1 MVVNSSKFNFADVIS
16 KELSQYGTDVFG
28 EVFEAVDEVSKEAVK
43 KLKKESPKGA
53 TGKYRKGWTRELEKG
68 RVKVGATVYGKDRNT
83 YALAHLLEHGH
94 VTRNGT
100 GRTFGNTDAI
110 VHIEPVEEWATGEL
124 EDRIISKLEK
134 RI

>member
-1 MVVNSSKFNFADVIS
+1 MVVSSSRFNFKENIEEQLARYGADVF
-16 KELSQYGTDVFG
+16 Y
-28 EVFEAVDEVSKEAVK
+28 EVFEAVDEVSKEAVS
-43 KLKKESPKGA
+43 KLRKESPRGT
-53 TGKYRKGWTRELEKG
+53 TGKYRKGWARKLDKG
-68 RVKVGATVYGKDRNT
+68 RVKVGATVYGKVPHT

-100 GRTFGNTDAI
+100 KRTYGRTNAV

>member
-1 MVVNSSKFNFADVIS
+1 MVINSSKFNFAEVIS
-16 KELSQYGTDVFG
+16 KELSQYGADVFG

-43 KLKKESPKGA
+43 KLRKESPRGA
-53 TGKYRKGWTRELEKG
+53 TGDYRKGWARELDKG
-68 RVKVGATVYGKDRNT
+68 RVKVGATIYGKDRHT

-100 GRTFGNTDAI
+100 GRTYGKTNAV

-134 RI
+134 RV